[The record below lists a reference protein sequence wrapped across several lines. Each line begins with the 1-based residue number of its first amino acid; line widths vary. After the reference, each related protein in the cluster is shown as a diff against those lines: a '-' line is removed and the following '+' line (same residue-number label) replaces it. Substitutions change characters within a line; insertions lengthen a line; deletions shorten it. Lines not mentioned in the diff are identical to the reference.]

1 MNDCIKGTVAD
12 IRFRN
17 DENGYTI
24 AVVETDNDVEV
35 VVGVFPPVETGS
47 YISAEGVY
55 VNHSKYGRQLK
66 AEVVK
71 LDKPDTVYGIMR
83 FLGSGLIKGIGEKRA
98 AAIVEKFGKDTLKI
112 IEETPGRLREVKNIS
127 ARMAEV
133 LRKSA
138 PIARAF

>member
-71 LDKPDTVYGIMR
+71 LDKPDTEYGIMR

-98 AAIVEKFGKDTLKI
+98 AAIVEQ
-112 IEETPGRLREVKNIS
+112 RL
-127 ARMAEV
+127 
-133 LRKSA
+133 
-138 PIARAF
+138 PIQ